1 MQPIA
6 FSRTASLTHII
17 EINYVGDLNSLCDF
31 VCMPDLKFVR
41 IICPLYQFFFL

>member
-6 FSRTASLTHII
+6 FSRTAFPYII

-31 VCMPDLKFVR
+31 VCMPDLKFV
-41 IICPLYQFFFL
+41 